1 MTSLYGLLTAIVL
14 FWAVYFLARAIAPG
28 EEYQESAPRKGFV
41 AFKREKLAKRSPAYV
56 MLRVIIYIPTYY
68 IEKLNLPR
76 WRANLSVRLA
86 RAGYP
91 GGFTPDEYLA
101 VCFVCG
107 LAGLMFGC
115 AFTSVGLSRVS
126 PLLAL
131 IPGMLSAYLPFL
143 VLEDMIVRR
152 LTSINR
158 HLPFVLDL
166 LSLSLG
172 AGLDFNSA
180 LESVV
185 NKESQKGP
193 LIEEMHYVLQEIRLG
208 VTRKDALL
216 NLKERV
222 QSEYLTSVVQAVVQA
237 EAMGTPLSRIL
248 QVQAQANRLK
258 RTQRAEKIAAESA
271 IKILFPLLL
280 ILVAVFLTMFGPII
294 VRYMNGELV

>member
-1 MTSLYGLLTAIVL
+1 MTSILGIFTSIFVFL
-14 FWAVYFLARAIAPG
+14 AVYWFVKAMAPG
-28 EEYQESAPRKGFV
+28 PEYSEQAPRKGFV
-41 AFKREKLAKRSPAYV
+41 AFKREKLAKESPAYAL
-56 MLRVIIYIPTYY
+56 LRVAIFIPTYY
-68 IEKLNLPR
+68 IEGMNIPR
-76 WRANLSVRLA
+76 WRENLRVRLA
-86 RAGYP
+86 RAGHP
-91 GGFTPDEYLA
+91 GGLTPDEFIA
-101 VCFVCG
+101 CCFCAGIAG
-107 LAGLMFGC
+107 LAFGM
-115 AFTSVGLSRVS
+115 AFTSVGLSQAS
-126 PLLAL
+126 PLIAM
-131 IPGMLSAYLPFL
+131 IPGMVSAYLPFL
-143 VLEDMIVRR
+143 YLEDLIVRR
-152 LTSINR
+152 LTAINR

-172 AGLDFNSA
+172 AGLDFNSS

-185 NKESQKGP
+185 TKESQTGP
-193 LIEEMHYVLQEIRLG
+193 LVEELHYVLQEIKLG
-208 VTRKDALL
+208 VTRREALL

-294 VRYMNGELV
+294 IRYMNGELV

>member
-1 MTSLYGLLTAIVL
+1 MTTILGIITSAFVFL
-14 FWAVYFLARAIAPG
+14 AVYWFVKALAPG
-28 EEYQESAPRKGFV
+28 ENYTETAPRKGFV
-41 AFKREKLAKRSPAYV
+41 AFKREKLAKESPVYV
-56 MLRVIIYIPTYY
+56 LLRVLIFIPTYY
-68 IEKLNLPR
+68 IEGMNIPQWRENLR
-76 WRANLSVRLA
+76 LRLA
-86 RAGYP
+86 RAGHP
-91 GGFTPDEYLA
+91 GGLTPDEFIA
-101 VCFVCG
+101 ACFCAG
-107 LAGLMFGC
+107 LAGLGFGM
-115 AFTSVGLSRVS
+115 AFTAVGMNQAS
-126 PLLAL
+126 PLISM
-131 IPGMLSAYLPFL
+131 IPGLVSAYLPFL
-143 VLEDMIVRR
+143 YLEDLIVRR
-152 LTSINR
+152 LTAINR

-172 AGLDFNSA
+172 AGLDFNSS

-185 NKESQKGP
+185 TKESQTGP
-193 LIEEMHYVLQEIRLG
+193 LVEELHYVLQEIKLG
-208 VTRKDALL
+208 VTRREALL

-294 VRYMNGELV
+294 IRYMNGELV